1 MEIFS
6 RQRIEPDAEIVK
18 PALTYA
24 PKKIITKTLSEK
36 KSDFFKKSDFS
47 VATSSIKLELIKFS
61 ENPIFQFYNR
71 LNL

>member
-36 KSDFFKKSDFS
+36 KIGFFQKIRFLCGNKLYQIGTDQIFRKSDFS
-47 VATSSIKLELIKFS
+47 IL
-61 ENPIFQFYNR
+61 
-71 LNL
+71 